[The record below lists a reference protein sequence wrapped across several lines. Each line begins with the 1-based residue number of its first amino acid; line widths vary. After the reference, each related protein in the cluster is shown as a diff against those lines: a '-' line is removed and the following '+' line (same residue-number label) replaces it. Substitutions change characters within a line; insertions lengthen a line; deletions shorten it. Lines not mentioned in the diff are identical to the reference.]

1 MIGEG
6 TYHIGQYT
14 FDSYEEYLDG
24 QEDMELIKHLI
35 HEVDFDDPEQVVA
48 LYRLIRSG
56 KVTFKT
62 KVGRGFFGFVSD
74 KVAGKTV
81 TLAKQEEKYGE
92 DLKETSK
99 GRKLAGIL
107 IIAAA
112 AVCFLVFGLGELR
125 SLKNARALEELQ
137 GQMDEAKKS
146 LADEYVAPFSEETE
160 NESVSDEVTKG
171 DTSDASVPEVVEDNE
186 VTEREYVD
194 PSSLKILSQ
203 FADIYERNN
212 DFIGWLT
219 IDNTVINYPVMQ
231 IEGDNSYYL
240 SHSFDK
246 DSDNNGTLFVDGRN
260 DVVNRDVNII
270 IYGHN
275 MRSGNMFGG
284 LKSYLDED
292 YMLLHQMIQ
301 FDTIYETGTYKVV
314 GVGLSEVEYQDDDA
328 FRYYNFLDAADEDEF
343 EYYIDELKQL
353 IVVGDMDVEYGDEL
367 LTLSTCNSYTEDGRM
382 FVIAKRI
389 R

>member
-81 TLAKQEEKYGE
+81 SLAKQEEKYE
-92 DLKETSK
+92 EELKETSK
-99 GRKLAGIL
+99 GRRVVGIL

-112 AVCFLVFGLGELR
+112 ATCFLIFGLGELR
-125 SLKNARALEELQ
+125 SLQNARALEELQ
-137 GQMDEAKKS
+137 GQMDKAKRS
-146 LADEYVAPFSEETE
+146 LADDYVAPFPEETE
-160 NESVSDEVTKG
+160 NEY
-171 DTSDASVPEVVEDNE
+171 TSDDL
-186 VTEREYVD
+186 TEGEPSDSGISEYTDDITAQEEYID
-194 PSSLKILSQ
+194 PSSLTILPQ
-203 FADIYERNN
+203 FADIYQRNT
-212 DFIGWLT
+212 DLIGWLT

-246 DSDNNGTLFVDGRN
+246 NSDKNGTLFVDGRN
-260 DVVNRDVNII
+260 DVVNRDVNLI

-275 MRSGNMFGG
+275 MRSGDMFGG

-314 GVGLSEVEYQDDDA
+314 GVGLSEVEYQDDDS

-343 EYYIDELKQL
+343 EYYLDELKSL
-353 IVVGDMDVEYGDEL
+353 IVVGDLDVEYGDEL